1 MQSEHL
7 APAIEFENVSR
18 VFKSKAGASIL
29 ALNNISFCIKQN
41 EFVAFVGPSGCGKS
55 TIIRLFAGLIKPSQ
69 GKIFV
74 HGCPVT
80 EPLDEIGI
88 VFQRPTLLPW
98 MDVESNVVFPIRH
111 KYGRVTDVARDKARE
126 LLSLVRLADFAK
138 SRPSELSGGMQQRVA
153 IARALLMEPEFLVMD
168 EPFSSLDA
176 LSRDEMSYE
185 LLRIWSERPKT
196 VLFITH
202 SIPEAVLLADRIIV
216 MTPRPGK
223 IAKILDVTLCRPRG
237 MDTQADPLFTEL
249 ATSIRNI
256 IFSGGH
262 GS

>member
-1 MQSEHL
+1 MQSQHL
-7 APAIEFENVSR
+7 APTIEFENVSR
-18 VFKSKAGASIL
+18 IFKSKAGASVV
-29 ALNNISFCIKQN
+29 ALKNISFRIKQN
-41 EFVAFVGPSGCGKS
+41 EFVAVVGPSGCGKS
-55 TIIRLFAGLIKPSQ
+55 TIIRLFAGLIQPTR
-69 GKIFV
+69 GKIYV
-74 HGCPVT
+74 HGRPVT

-88 VFQRPTLLPW
+88 VFQKPTLLPW
-98 MDVESNVVFPIRH
+98 MDVESNVVFPMRH
-111 KYGRVTDVARDKARE
+111 KYGRVTEFDRRKARE
-126 LLSLVRLADFAK
+126 LLSLVRLLDFAK

-153 IARALLMEPEFLVMD
+153 IARALLTDPEFLVMD

-185 LLRIWSERPKT
+185 LLRIWGDRPKT

-216 MTPRPGK
+216 MTPRPGE
-223 IAKILDVTLCRPRG
+223 IAQILEVPLSRPRG
-237 MDTQADPLFTEL
+237 MDTQADPLFAEFST
-249 ATSIRNI
+249 AVRNI